1 MDKKERRIMRLLEST
16 LYKADLLRA
25 VENSDLTKLDG
36 KKIFVTGG
44 LGLIGSAIVDV
55 LVTYNKID
63 KVYVGVR
70 SEKEFQFRFG
80 GCHKVEYVHYD
91 ALKKIDL
98 DIKDEFYRLAA
109 ECSEKYRLIIKD
121 YFCSYEEISAIC
133 KSSNVLLIPYLNNS
147 QSSGVLGYAAQFN
160 VPVFSPSSNML
171 GKIVRKSKLGYIS
184 SDVEILGIK
193 TFLESCLLN
202 KLMTID
208 GQEYLKLNTVNSF
221 LNTLLN

>member
-1 MDKKERRIMRLLEST
+1 M
-16 LYKADLLRA
+16 YKR
-25 VENSDLTKLDG
+25 
-36 KKIFVTGG
+36 
-44 LGLIGSAIVDV
+44 
-55 LVTYNKID
+55 
-63 KVYVGVR
+63 
-70 SEKEFQFRFG
+70 Q
-80 GCHKVEYVHYD
+80 
-91 ALKKIDL
+91 
-98 DIKDEFYRLAA
+98 
-109 ECSEKYRLIIKD
+109 EKYRLIIKD

>member
-1 MDKKERRIMRLLEST
+1 MFLVILGYYEVLNTRL
-16 LYKADLLRA
+16 
-25 VENSDLTKLDG
+25 
-36 KKIFVTGG
+36 
-44 LGLIGSAIVDV
+44 
-55 LVTYNKID
+55 
-63 KVYVGVR
+63 
-70 SEKEFQFRFG
+70 
-80 GCHKVEYVHYD
+80 
-91 ALKKIDL
+91 
-98 DIKDEFYRLAA
+98 
-109 ECSEKYRLIIKD
+109 
-121 YFCSYEEISAIC
+121 
-133 KSSNVLLIPYLNNS
+133 YLNNS